1 MMKNNSVKKNP
12 EKIRNYRKKSGLP
25 PGTLV
30 YTGNI
35 ELDTSFDLFSF
46 DANSIERTESHNVE
60 EIIEKIDQARNNW
73 VNVIGLTNTDLI
85 SKLGDHHTLHPLL
98 LEDVLNTESVP
109 KIENYG
115 DVLFICLKMLKWDS
129 VTKSIEAEQ
138 VSLIVGMNYLIS
150 FQEKEGDVFDQFRE
164 RLMNGLSKAREKSID
179 FLAYVLIDKIV
190 DNYFLILEKIEDHIE
205 STELELIRD
214 TDRITPLQL
223 MHLKKQL
230 IVLRKYVYPLRD
242 EIRKLQRD
250 ESKLVDRKTIKYIND
265 LYDHLQNII
274 QNLESFRDTISNLME
289 LYSATISNKL
299 NGVMKALTV
308 IGAIFIPLTFIVGVY
323 GMNFEYMPELH
334 YRWGYPVSLI
344 GMLAIAIGMFLY
356 MKSRKWF

>member
-1 MMKNNSVKKNP
+1 MMKSKSIVKKSNS
-12 EKIRNYRKKSGLP
+12 IRNYRKKSGLP

-35 ELDTSFDLFSF
+35 SSETTFDLFSYN
-46 DANSIERTESHNVE
+46 AATVERTETDNIE
-60 EIIEKIDQARNNW
+60 EILKKTDKSRNNW
-73 VNVIGLTNTDLI
+73 INVNGLTNTDLI
-85 SKLGDHHTLHPLL
+85 SKLGDHHTLHPLM

-115 DVLFICLKMLKWDS
+115 DVLFISLKMLKWDDELN
-129 VTKSIEAEQ
+129 TINAEQ
-138 VSLIVGMNYLIS
+138 ISFIVGENYLLS
-150 FQEKEGDVFDQFRE
+150 FQEIEGDVFQPVRE
-164 RLMNGLSKAREKSID
+164 RLLNGLSKAREKSID

-190 DNYFLILEKIEDHIE
+190 DNYFVILEKIEDHIE

-214 TDRITPLQL
+214 TDLISPGHL

-230 IVLRKYVYPLRD
+230 ILLRKYVYPLRD

-250 ESKLVDRKTIKYIND
+250 DSKLIDRKTIKYIND

-289 LYSATISNKL
+289 LYSSTISNKL
-299 NGVMKALTV
+299 NSVMKTLTV
-308 IGAIFIPLTFIVGVY
+308 VGVIFIPLTFIVGLY
-323 GMNFEYMPELH
+323 GMNFDYMPELRYH
-334 YRWGYPVSLI
+334 WGYPAVLAAMLI
-344 GMLAIAIGMFLY
+344 ISVGMYLY

>member
-1 MMKNNSVKKNP
+1 MKNNSNKKNP
-12 EKIRNYRKKSGLP
+12 ERIRNYRKKSGLP

-35 ELDTSFDLFSF
+35 EQETTFDLFSF
-46 DANSIERTESHNVE
+46 DANSIERTESDNVE
-60 EIIEKIDQARNNW
+60 EIIGKIDQARNNW
-73 VNVIGLTNTDLI
+73 VNVTGLSSTGLI

-115 DVLFICLKMLKWDS
+115 DVLFICLKMLKWES
-129 VTKSIEAEQ
+129 AGKSIEAEQ
-138 VSLIVGMNYLIS
+138 VSLIVGQNYLIS
-150 FQEKEGDVFDQFRE
+150 FQERGGDVFELFRE
-164 RLMNGLSKAREKSID
+164 RLLNGLSKAREKSID

-214 TDRITPLQL
+214 SDRITPVQL

-230 IVLRKYVYPLRD
+230 IVFRKHVYPLRD

-250 ESKLVDRKTIKYIND
+250 ESKLIDRKTIKYIND

-299 NGVMKALTV
+299 NGVMKALTI

-323 GMNFEYMPELH
+323 GMNFDFMPELH
-334 YRWGYPVSLI
+334 YRWGYPLTML
-344 GMLAIAIGMFLY
+344 GMLGIAVAMFLF

>member
-1 MMKNNSVKKNP
+1 MKSKPIIKKSNS
-12 EKIRNYRKKSGLP
+12 IRNYRKKSGLP

-30 YTGNI
+30 YTGNLSH
-35 ELDTSFDLFSF
+35 ETSFDLFCF
-46 DANSIERTESHNVE
+46 DAKTIERTESDKIE
-60 EIIEKIDQARNNW
+60 EIIKKTDKSRNNW
-73 VNVIGLTNTDLI
+73 ININGLTNTELI
-85 SKLGDHHTLHPLL
+85 SKLGDHHTLHPLM

-115 DVLFICLKMLKWDS
+115 DVLFISLKMLKWNEEMN
-129 VTKSIEAEQ
+129 SIEAEQ
-138 VSLIVGMNYLIS
+138 ISFILGQNYLLS
-150 FQEKEGDVFDQFRE
+150 FQEIEGDVFQPVRE
-164 RLMNGLSKAREKSID
+164 RLLNGLSKAREKSID

-190 DNYFLILEKIEDHIE
+190 DNYFVILEKIEDHIE

-214 TDRITPLQL
+214 TDLISPGHL

-230 IVLRKYVYPLRD
+230 IQIRKHVYPLRD

-250 ESKLVDRKTIKYIND
+250 ESILIDRKTIKYIND

-289 LYSATISNKL
+289 LYSSTISNKL
-299 NGVMKALTV
+299 NSVMKTLTV
-308 IGAIFIPLTFIVGVY
+308 VGVIFIPLTFIVGLY
-323 GMNFEYMPELH
+323 GMNFDYMPELRYH
-334 YRWGYPVSLI
+334 WGYPAVLI
-344 GMLAIAIGMFLY
+344 AMLFISAGMYMY